1 MEKSISQEERIR
13 RAEEIY
19 SRRRY
24 NNRYGESLYRSG
36 ETRNRYQPQ
45 ETRKI
50 KGKMIN
56 KMIIQMI
63 VCVIIYTCIY
73 MLQYSN
79 YLFSKDMVDK
89 TKEVLSYDISI
100 ENLYNKSNE
109 FFSELQ
115 KKFNLVVNNEQ
126 NDNVNEKVQN
136 ENTEEANIENT
147 NTNTENGEV
156 NNENSDNVEN
166 SEISQDTNNEANQN
180 SEQLAVGGA
189 DETQPE
195 EEKSQEEQ
203 DIDYVKQNVSII
215 WPIKGVITSRFGN
228 RTPTEIVTANH
239 KGLDIA
245 GNTGDNIVSAMDGT
259 VVQYSEEGDYGK
271 HLRIQNGEVLTLY
284 AHCSELLVQEGSTV
298 KQGDVIM
305 AVGSTGNSTGPHL
318 HFEVR
323 KFGIAVD
330 PIPYLQGDGLQDEN
344 NNTIANVIGNTEN
357 VT

>member
-50 KGKMIN
+50 KGKMLN

-79 YLFSKDMVDK
+79 YLFSKDMVEK

-109 FFSELQ
+109 FFLNLQ
-115 KKFNLVVNNEQ
+115 KKFNWGVNNEQ
-126 NDNVNEKVQN
+126 NDNVNEEAQDQ
-136 ENTEEANIENT
+136 NTEETNIENSNAESSE
-147 NTNTENGEV
+147 NTSEA
-156 NNENSDNVEN
+156 NNENVDN
-166 SEISQDTNNEANQN
+166 SEISQNDASTEVTNNDTT
-180 SEQLAVGGA
+180 QLAVGGA
-189 DETQPE
+189 DETQQPE

-203 DIDYVKQNVSII
+203 DVDYVKQNVSII

-245 GNTGDNIVSAMDGT
+245 GNMGDNIVSAMDGT

-271 HLRIQNGEVLTLY
+271 HLRIQSGEVLTLY

-298 KQGDVIM
+298 KQGDVI
-305 AVGSTGNSTGPHL
+305 AKVGATGRATGPHL
-318 HFEVR
+318 HFEIR
-323 KFGIAVD
+323 RDDRFINPELILGS
-330 PIPYLQGDGLQDEN
+330 L
-344 NNTIANVIGNTEN
+344 
-357 VT
+357 

>member
-109 FFSELQ
+109 LFLNLQ
-115 KKFNLVVNNEQ
+115 KKFNWGMNNEP
-126 NDNVNEKVQN
+126 NDNVNEEAQDQ
-136 ENTEEANIENT
+136 NTEETNIENSNAESSE
-147 NTNTENGEV
+147 NTSEA
-156 NNENSDNVEN
+156 NNENVDN
-166 SEISQDTNNEANQN
+166 SEISQNDASTEVTNNDTT
-180 SEQLAVGGA
+180 QLAVGGA
-189 DETQPE
+189 DETQQE

-203 DIDYVKQNVSII
+203 DIEYVKQNVSII

-245 GNTGDNIVSAMDGT
+245 GNIGDNIVSAMEGT

-271 HLRIQNGEVLTLY
+271 HLRIQSGEVLTLY

-298 KQGDVIM
+298 KQGDVI
-305 AVGSTGNSTGPHL
+305 AKVGATGRATGPHL
-318 HFEVR
+318 HFEIR
-323 KFGIAVD
+323 RDDRFINPELILGS
-330 PIPYLQGDGLQDEN
+330 L
-344 NNTIANVIGNTEN
+344 
-357 VT
+357 

>member
-50 KGKMIN
+50 KGKIIN

-109 FFSELQ
+109 FFLNLQ
-115 KKFNLVVNNEQ
+115 KKINWGVNNEQ
-126 NDNVNEKVQN
+126 NDNVNEEAQDQ
-136 ENTEEANIENT
+136 NTEETNFENSNAESSENT
-147 NTNTENGEV
+147 SEA
-156 NNENSDNVEN
+156 NNENVDN
-166 SEISQDTNNEANQN
+166 SEISQNDASTEVTNNDTTQP
-180 SEQLAVGGA
+180 AVGGA
-189 DETQPE
+189 DETQQE

-203 DIDYVKQNVSII
+203 DIEYVKQNVSII

-245 GNTGDNIVSAMDGT
+245 GNMGDNIVSAMDGT

-271 HLRIQNGEVLTLY
+271 HLRIQSGEVLTLY

-298 KQGDVIM
+298 KQGDVI
-305 AVGSTGNSTGPHL
+305 AKVGATGRATGPHL
-318 HFEVR
+318 HFEIR
-323 KFGIAVD
+323 RDDRFINPELILGS
-330 PIPYLQGDGLQDEN
+330 L
-344 NNTIANVIGNTEN
+344 
-357 VT
+357 

>member
-109 FFSELQ
+109 LFLNLQ
-115 KKFNLVVNNEQ
+115 KKFNWGMNNEQ
-126 NDNVNEKVQN
+126 NDNVNEEAQDQ
-136 ENTEEANIENT
+136 NTEETNIENSNAESSK
-147 NTNTENGEV
+147 NTSEA
-156 NNENSDNVEN
+156 NNDNVDN
-166 SEISQDTNNEANQN
+166 SEISQNDASTEVTNNDTT
-180 SEQLAVGGA
+180 QLAVGGA
-189 DETQPE
+189 DETQQE
-195 EEKSQEEQ
+195 EAKSQEEQ
-203 DIDYVKQNVSII
+203 DIEYVKQNVSII

-245 GNTGDNIVSAMDGT
+245 GNIGDNIVSAMEGT

-298 KQGDVIM
+298 KQGDVI
-305 AVGSTGNSTGPHL
+305 AKVGATGRATGPHL
-318 HFEVR
+318 HFEIR
-323 KFGIAVD
+323 RDDRFINPELILGS
-330 PIPYLQGDGLQDEN
+330 L
-344 NNTIANVIGNTEN
+344 
-357 VT
+357 

>member
-63 VCVIIYTCIY
+63 VCVIIYTSIY

-109 FFSELQ
+109 FFLNLQ
-115 KKFNLVVNNEQ
+115 KKFNWGVNNEQ
-126 NDNVNEKVQN
+126 NDNVNEEAQDQ
-136 ENTEEANIENT
+136 NTEETNIENSNAESSE
-147 NTNTENGEV
+147 NTSEA
-156 NNENSDNVEN
+156 NNENVDN
-166 SEISQDTNNEANQN
+166 SEISQNDASTEVTNNDTT
-180 SEQLAVGGA
+180 QLAVGGA
-189 DETQPE
+189 DETQQE

-203 DIDYVKQNVSII
+203 DIEYVKQNVSII

-245 GNTGDNIVSAMDGT
+245 GNMGDNIVSAMEGT

-271 HLRIQNGEVLTLY
+271 HLRIQSGEVLTLY

-298 KQGDVIM
+298 KQGDVI
-305 AVGSTGNSTGPHL
+305 AKVGATGRATGPHL
-318 HFEVR
+318 HFEIR
-323 KFGIAVD
+323 RDDRFINPELILGS
-330 PIPYLQGDGLQDEN
+330 L
-344 NNTIANVIGNTEN
+344 
-357 VT
+357 

>member
-79 YLFSKDMVDK
+79 YLFSKDMVEK

-109 FFSELQ
+109 FFSNLQ
-115 KKFNLVVNNEQ
+115 KKFNWGVNNEQ
-126 NDNVNEKVQN
+126 NDNVNEEAQDQ
-136 ENTEEANIENT
+136 NTEETNIENS
-147 NTNTENGEV
+147 NAESSEA
-156 NNENSDNVEN
+156 NNENVDN
-166 SEISQDTNNEANQN
+166 SGISQNDASTEVTNNDTT
-180 SEQLAVGGA
+180 QLAVGGA
-189 DETQPE
+189 DETQQE

-203 DIDYVKQNVSII
+203 DIEYVKQNVSII

-245 GNTGDNIVSAMDGT
+245 GNMGDNIVSAMDGT

-271 HLRIQNGEVLTLY
+271 HLRIQSGEVLTLY

-298 KQGDVIM
+298 KQGDVI
-305 AVGSTGNSTGPHL
+305 AKVGATGRATGPHL
-318 HFEVR
+318 HFEIR
-323 KFGIAVD
+323 RDDRFINPELILGS
-330 PIPYLQGDGLQDEN
+330 L
-344 NNTIANVIGNTEN
+344 
-357 VT
+357 

>member
-50 KGKMIN
+50 KDKMIN

-109 FFSELQ
+109 FFLNLQ
-115 KKFNLVVNNEQ
+115 KKINWGVNNEQ
-126 NDNVNEKVQN
+126 NDNVNEEAQDQ
-136 ENTEEANIENT
+136 NTEETNIENSNAESSE
-147 NTNTENGEV
+147 NTSEA
-156 NNENSDNVEN
+156 NNENVDN
-166 SEISQDTNNEANQN
+166 SEISQNDASTEVTNNDTT
-180 SEQLAVGGA
+180 QLAVGGA
-189 DETQPE
+189 DETQQE

-203 DIDYVKQNVSII
+203 DIEYVKQNVSII

-245 GNTGDNIVSAMDGT
+245 GNMGDNIVSAMDGT

-271 HLRIQNGEVLTLY
+271 HLRIQSGEVLTLY

-298 KQGDVIM
+298 KQGDVI
-305 AVGSTGNSTGPHL
+305 AKVGATGRATGPHL
-318 HFEVR
+318 HFEIR
-323 KFGIAVD
+323 RDDRFINPELILGS
-330 PIPYLQGDGLQDEN
+330 L
-344 NNTIANVIGNTEN
+344 
-357 VT
+357 

>member
-109 FFSELQ
+109 FFLNLQ
-115 KKFNLVVNNEQ
+115 KKFNWGVNNEQ
-126 NDNVNEKVQN
+126 NDNVNEEAQDQ
-136 ENTEEANIENT
+136 NTEETNIENSNAESSE
-147 NTNTENGEV
+147 NTSEA
-156 NNENSDNVEN
+156 NNENVDN
-166 SEISQDTNNEANQN
+166 SEISQNDASTEVKNNDTT
-180 SEQLAVGGA
+180 QLAVGGA
-189 DETQPE
+189 DETQQE

-203 DIDYVKQNVSII
+203 DIEYVKQNVSII

-245 GNTGDNIVSAMDGT
+245 GNMGDNIVSAMDGT

-271 HLRIQNGEVLTLY
+271 HLRIQSGEVLTLY

-298 KQGDVIM
+298 KQGDVI
-305 AVGSTGNSTGPHL
+305 AKVGATGRATGPHL
-318 HFEVR
+318 HFEIR
-323 KFGIAVD
+323 RDDRFINPELILGS
-330 PIPYLQGDGLQDEN
+330 L
-344 NNTIANVIGNTEN
+344 
-357 VT
+357 

>member
-109 FFSELQ
+109 LFLNLQ
-115 KKFNLVVNNEQ
+115 KKFNWGMNNEP
-126 NDNVNEKVQN
+126 NDNVNEEAQDQ
-136 ENTEEANIENT
+136 NTEETNIENSNAESSE
-147 NTNTENGEV
+147 NTSEA
-156 NNENSDNVEN
+156 NNENVDN
-166 SEISQDTNNEANQN
+166 SEISQNDASTEVTNNDTT
-180 SEQLAVGGA
+180 QLAVGGA
-189 DETQPE
+189 DETQQE

-203 DIDYVKQNVSII
+203 DIEYVKQNVSII

-245 GNTGDNIVSAMDGT
+245 GNMGDNIVSAMDGT

-271 HLRIQNGEVLTLY
+271 HLRIQSGEVLTLY

-298 KQGDVIM
+298 KQGDVI
-305 AVGSTGNSTGPHL
+305 AKVGATGRATGPHL
-318 HFEVR
+318 HFEIR
-323 KFGIAVD
+323 RDDRFINPELILGS
-330 PIPYLQGDGLQDEN
+330 L
-344 NNTIANVIGNTEN
+344 
-357 VT
+357 

>member
-109 FFSELQ
+109 FFLNLQ
-115 KKFNLVVNNEQ
+115 KKFNWGVNNEQ
-126 NDNVNEKVQN
+126 NDNVNEEAQDQ
-136 ENTEEANIENT
+136 NTEETNIENSNAESSK
-147 NTNTENGEV
+147 NTSEA
-156 NNENSDNVEN
+156 NNDNVDN
-166 SEISQDTNNEANQN
+166 SEISQNDASTEVTNNDTT
-180 SEQLAVGGA
+180 QLAVGGA
-189 DETQPE
+189 DETQQE
-195 EEKSQEEQ
+195 EAKSQEEQ
-203 DIDYVKQNVSII
+203 DIEYVKQNVSII

-245 GNTGDNIVSAMDGT
+245 GNMGDNIVSAMDGT

-271 HLRIQNGEVLTLY
+271 HLRIQSGEVLTLY

-298 KQGDVIM
+298 KQGDVL
-305 AVGSTGNSTGPHL
+305 AKVGATGRATGPHL
-318 HFEVR
+318 HFEIR
-323 KFGIAVD
+323 RDDRFINPELILGS
-330 PIPYLQGDGLQDEN
+330 L
-344 NNTIANVIGNTEN
+344 
-357 VT
+357 

>member
-36 ETRNRYQPQ
+36 KTRNRYQPQ

-115 KKFNLVVNNEQ
+115 KKFNWVMNNEQ

-298 KQGDVIM
+298 KQGDVI
-305 AVGSTGNSTGPHL
+305 AKVGATGRATGPHL
-318 HFEVR
+318 HFEIR
-323 KFGIAVD
+323 RDDRFINPELILGS
-330 PIPYLQGDGLQDEN
+330 L
-344 NNTIANVIGNTEN
+344 
-357 VT
+357 

>member
-79 YLFSKDMVDK
+79 YLFSKDMVEK

-109 FFSELQ
+109 FFSNLQ
-115 KKFNLVVNNEQ
+115 KKFNWGVNNEQ
-126 NDNVNEKVQN
+126 NDNVNEEAQDQ
-136 ENTEEANIENT
+136 NTEETNIENSNAESSE
-147 NTNTENGEV
+147 NTSENTSEA
-156 NNENSDNVEN
+156 NNENVDN
-166 SEISQDTNNEANQN
+166 SEISQNDASTEVTNNDTT
-180 SEQLAVGGA
+180 QLAVGGA
-189 DETQPE
+189 DETQQPE

-203 DIDYVKQNVSII
+203 DVDYVKQNVSII

-245 GNTGDNIVSAMDGT
+245 GNMGDNIVSAMDGT

-271 HLRIQNGEVLTLY
+271 HLRIQSGEVLTLY

-298 KQGDVIM
+298 KQGDVI
-305 AVGSTGNSTGPHL
+305 AKVGATGRATGPHL
-318 HFEVR
+318 HFEIR
-323 KFGIAVD
+323 RDDRFINPELILGS
-330 PIPYLQGDGLQDEN
+330 L
-344 NNTIANVIGNTEN
+344 
-357 VT
+357 

>member
-13 RAEEIY
+13 RAEKIY

-109 FFSELQ
+109 FFLNLQ
-115 KKFNLVVNNEQ
+115 KKINWGVNNEQ
-126 NDNVNEKVQN
+126 NDNVNVEAQDQ
-136 ENTEEANIENT
+136 NTEETNIENSNAESSE
-147 NTNTENGEV
+147 NTSEA
-156 NNENSDNVEN
+156 NNENVDN
-166 SEISQDTNNEANQN
+166 SEISQNDTSTEVTNNDTT
-180 SEQLAVGGA
+180 QLAVGGA
-189 DETQPE
+189 DETQQE

-203 DIDYVKQNVSII
+203 DIEYVKQNVSII

-245 GNTGDNIVSAMDGT
+245 GNMGDNIVSAMDGT

-271 HLRIQNGEVLTLY
+271 HLRIQSGEVLTLY

-298 KQGDVIM
+298 KQGDVI
-305 AVGSTGNSTGPHL
+305 AKVGATGRATGPHL
-318 HFEVR
+318 HFEIR
-323 KFGIAVD
+323 RDDRFINPELILGS
-330 PIPYLQGDGLQDEN
+330 L
-344 NNTIANVIGNTEN
+344 
-357 VT
+357 

>member
-13 RAEEIY
+13 RAEKIY

-56 KMIIQMI
+56 MMIIQMI

-109 FFSELQ
+109 FFLNLQ
-115 KKFNLVVNNEQ
+115 KKINWGVNNEQ
-126 NDNVNEKVQN
+126 NDNVNEEAQDQ
-136 ENTEEANIENT
+136 NTEETNIENS
-147 NTNTENGEV
+147 NAESSEA
-156 NNENSDNVEN
+156 NNENVDN
-166 SEISQDTNNEANQN
+166 SEISQNDASTEVTNNDTT
-180 SEQLAVGGA
+180 QLAVGGA
-189 DETQPE
+189 DETQQE

-203 DIDYVKQNVSII
+203 DIEYVKQNVSII

-228 RTPTEIVTANH
+228 RTPTEIVTVNH

-245 GNTGDNIVSAMDGT
+245 GNMGDNIVSAMDGT

-271 HLRIQNGEVLTLY
+271 HLRIQSGEVLTLY

-298 KQGDVIM
+298 KQGDVI
-305 AVGSTGNSTGPHL
+305 AKVGATGRATGPHL
-318 HFEVR
+318 HFEIR
-323 KFGIAVD
+323 RDDRFINPELILGS
-330 PIPYLQGDGLQDEN
+330 L
-344 NNTIANVIGNTEN
+344 
-357 VT
+357 

>member
-19 SRRRY
+19 TRRRY

-50 KGKMIN
+50 KDKMIN

-79 YLFSKDMVDK
+79 YLFSKDMMDK
-89 TKEVLSYDISI
+89 TKAVLSYDISI

-109 FFSELQ
+109 FFLNLQ
-115 KKFNLVVNNEQ
+115 KKFNWGVNNEQ
-126 NDNVNEKVQN
+126 NDNVNEEAQDQ
-136 ENTEEANIENT
+136 NTEETNIENSNAESSE
-147 NTNTENGEV
+147 NTSEA
-156 NNENSDNVEN
+156 NNENVDN
-166 SEISQDTNNEANQN
+166 SEISQNDASTEVTNNDTT
-180 SEQLAVGGA
+180 QLAVGGA
-189 DETQPE
+189 DETQQE

-203 DIDYVKQNVSII
+203 DIEYVKQNVSII

-245 GNTGDNIVSAMDGT
+245 GNMGDNIVSAMEGT

-284 AHCSELLVQEGSTV
+284 AHCSELLVQEGNTV
-298 KQGDVIM
+298 KQGDVI
-305 AVGSTGNSTGPHL
+305 AKVGATGRATGPHL
-318 HFEVR
+318 HFEIR
-323 KFGIAVD
+323 RDDRFINPELILGS
-330 PIPYLQGDGLQDEN
+330 L
-344 NNTIANVIGNTEN
+344 
-357 VT
+357 

>member
-89 TKEVLSYDISI
+89 TKEVLSSDISI

-109 FFSELQ
+109 FFSDLQ
-115 KKFNLVVNNEQ
+115 KKFNWGVNNEQ
-126 NDNVNEKVQN
+126 NDNVNEEAQDQ
-136 ENTEEANIENT
+136 NTEETNIENS
-147 NTNTENGEV
+147 NAESSEA
-156 NNENSDNVEN
+156 NNENVDN
-166 SEISQDTNNEANQN
+166 SEISQNDASTEVTNNDTT
-180 SEQLAVGGA
+180 QLAVGGA
-189 DETQPE
+189 DETQQE

-203 DIDYVKQNVSII
+203 DIEYVKQNVSII

-245 GNTGDNIVSAMDGT
+245 GNMGDNIVSAMDGT

-271 HLRIQNGEVLTLY
+271 HLRIQSGEVLTLY

-298 KQGDVIM
+298 KQGDVI
-305 AVGSTGNSTGPHL
+305 AKVGATGRATGPHL
-318 HFEVR
+318 HFEIR
-323 KFGIAVD
+323 INKNSSSNAVD
-330 PIPYLQGDGLQDEN
+330 PYTYLF
-344 NNTIANVIGNTEN
+344 GN
-357 VT
+357 

>member
-24 NNRYGESLYRSG
+24 NNRYGESIYRSG

-109 FFSELQ
+109 FFLNLQ
-115 KKFNLVVNNEQ
+115 KKFNWGVNNEQ
-126 NDNVNEKVQN
+126 NDNVNEEAQDQ
-136 ENTEEANIENT
+136 NTEETNIENSNAESSE
-147 NTNTENGEV
+147 NTSEA
-156 NNENSDNVEN
+156 NNENVDN
-166 SEISQDTNNEANQN
+166 SEISQNDASTEVTNNDTT
-180 SEQLAVGGA
+180 QLAVGGA
-189 DETQPE
+189 DETQQE

-203 DIDYVKQNVSII
+203 DIEYVKQNVSII

-245 GNTGDNIVSAMDGT
+245 GNMGDNIVSAMDGT

-271 HLRIQNGEVLTLY
+271 HLRIQSGEVLTLY

-298 KQGDVIM
+298 KQGDVI
-305 AVGSTGNSTGPHL
+305 AKVGATGRATGPHL
-318 HFEVR
+318 HFEIR
-323 KFGIAVD
+323 RDDRFINPELILGS
-330 PIPYLQGDGLQDEN
+330 L
-344 NNTIANVIGNTEN
+344 
-357 VT
+357 

>member
-109 FFSELQ
+109 FFLNLQ
-115 KKFNLVVNNEQ
+115 KKFNWGVNNEQ
-126 NDNVNEKVQN
+126 NDNVNEEAQDQ
-136 ENTEEANIENT
+136 NTEETNIENS
-147 NTNTENGEV
+147 NAESSEA
-156 NNENSDNVEN
+156 NNENVDN
-166 SEISQDTNNEANQN
+166 SGISQNDASTEVTNNDTT
-180 SEQLAVGGA
+180 QLAVGGA
-189 DETQPE
+189 DETQQE

-203 DIDYVKQNVSII
+203 DIEYVKQNVSII

-245 GNTGDNIVSAMDGT
+245 GNMGDDIVSAMDGT
-259 VVQYSEEGDYGK
+259 VVQYSKEGDYGK
-271 HLRIQNGEVLTLY
+271 HLRIQSGEVLTLY

-298 KQGDVIM
+298 KQGDVI
-305 AVGSTGNSTGPHL
+305 AKVGATGRATGPHL
-318 HFEVR
+318 HFEIR
-323 KFGIAVD
+323 RDDRFINPELIFGS
-330 PIPYLQGDGLQDEN
+330 L
-344 NNTIANVIGNTEN
+344 
-357 VT
+357 

>member
-79 YLFSKDMVDK
+79 YLFSKNMVDK

-109 FFSELQ
+109 FFLNLQ
-115 KKFNLVVNNEQ
+115 KKFNWGVNNEQ
-126 NDNVNEKVQN
+126 NDNVNEEAQDQ
-136 ENTEEANIENT
+136 NTEETNIENSNAESSE
-147 NTNTENGEV
+147 NTSEA
-156 NNENSDNVEN
+156 NNENVDN
-166 SEISQDTNNEANQN
+166 SEISQNDASTEVTNNDTT
-180 SEQLAVGGA
+180 QLAVGGA
-189 DETQPE
+189 DETQQE

-203 DIDYVKQNVSII
+203 DIEYVKQNVSII

-245 GNTGDNIVSAMDGT
+245 GNMGDNIVSAMDGT
-259 VVQYSEEGDYGK
+259 VVQYSKEGDYGK
-271 HLRIQNGEVLTLY
+271 HLRIQSGEVLTLY

-298 KQGDVIM
+298 KQGDVI
-305 AVGSTGNSTGPHL
+305 AKVGATGRATGPHL
-318 HFEVR
+318 HFEIR
-323 KFGIAVD
+323 RDDRFINPELILGS
-330 PIPYLQGDGLQDEN
+330 L
-344 NNTIANVIGNTEN
+344 
-357 VT
+357 

>member
-24 NNRYGESLYRSG
+24 NNRNGESLYRSG

-109 FFSELQ
+109 LFLNLQ
-115 KKFNLVVNNEQ
+115 KKFNWGMNNEQ
-126 NDNVNEKVQN
+126 NDNVNEEAQDQ
-136 ENTEEANIENT
+136 NTEETNIENSNAESSE
-147 NTNTENGEV
+147 NTSEA
-156 NNENSDNVEN
+156 NNENVDN
-166 SEISQDTNNEANQN
+166 SEISQNDASTEVTNNDTT
-180 SEQLAVGGA
+180 QLAVGGA
-189 DETQPE
+189 DETQQE

-203 DIDYVKQNVSII
+203 DIEYVKQNVSII

-245 GNTGDNIVSAMDGT
+245 GNMGDNIVSAMDGT

-271 HLRIQNGEVLTLY
+271 HLRIQSGEVLTLY

-298 KQGDVIM
+298 KQGDVI
-305 AVGSTGNSTGPHL
+305 AKIGATGRATGPHL
-318 HFEVR
+318 HFEIR
-323 KFGIAVD
+323 RDDRFINPELILGS
-330 PIPYLQGDGLQDEN
+330 L
-344 NNTIANVIGNTEN
+344 
-357 VT
+357 

>member
-1 MEKSISQEERIR
+1 MEKSIRQEERIR

-63 VCVIIYTCIY
+63 VCVIIYTFIY

-109 FFSELQ
+109 FFLNLQ
-115 KKFNLVVNNEQ
+115 KKINWGVNNEP
-126 NDNVNEKVQN
+126 NDNVNEEAQDQ
-136 ENTEEANIENT
+136 NTEETNIENSNAESSE
-147 NTNTENGEV
+147 NTSEA
-156 NNENSDNVEN
+156 NNENVDN
-166 SEISQDTNNEANQN
+166 SEISQNDASTEVTNNDTT
-180 SEQLAVGGA
+180 QLAVGGA
-189 DETQPE
+189 DETQQE

-203 DIDYVKQNVSII
+203 DIEYVKQNVSII

-245 GNTGDNIVSAMDGT
+245 GNMGDNIVSAMDGT

-271 HLRIQNGEVLTLY
+271 HLRIQSGEVLTLY

-298 KQGDVIM
+298 KQGDVI
-305 AVGSTGNSTGPHL
+305 AKVGATGRATGPHL
-318 HFEVR
+318 HFEIR
-323 KFGIAVD
+323 RDDRFINPELILGS
-330 PIPYLQGDGLQDEN
+330 L
-344 NNTIANVIGNTEN
+344 
-357 VT
+357 

>member
-13 RAEEIY
+13 RAEKIY

-109 FFSELQ
+109 FFLNLQ
-115 KKFNLVVNNEQ
+115 KKINWGVNNEQ
-126 NDNVNEKVQN
+126 NDNVNEEAQDK
-136 ENTEEANIENT
+136 NTEETNIENS
-147 NTNTENGEV
+147 NAESSEA
-156 NNENSDNVEN
+156 NNENVDN
-166 SEISQDTNNEANQN
+166 SEISQNDASTEVTNNDTT
-180 SEQLAVGGA
+180 QLAVGGA
-189 DETQPE
+189 DETQQE

-203 DIDYVKQNVSII
+203 DIEYVKQNVSII

-245 GNTGDNIVSAMDGT
+245 GNMGDNIVSAMDGT

-271 HLRIQNGEVLTLY
+271 HLRIQSGEVLTLY

-298 KQGDVIM
+298 KQGDVI
-305 AVGSTGNSTGPHL
+305 AKVGATGRATGPHL
-318 HFEVR
+318 HFEIR
-323 KFGIAVD
+323 RDDRFINPELILGS
-330 PIPYLQGDGLQDEN
+330 L
-344 NNTIANVIGNTEN
+344 
-357 VT
+357 